1 MEKLVGRETEC
12 ERLNK
17 CMQVYT
23 AQLVVVYGRRVGI
36 TFFVNH
42 FFQDKLEF
50 KIIGAYNQLK
60 EIQLRNFTN

>member
-1 MEKLVGRETEC
+1 
-12 ERLNK
+12 
-17 CMQVYT
+17 MQVYT
-23 AQLVVVYGRRVGI
+23 AQLVVVYGRRVV

-42 FFQDKLEF
+42 YFQDKLEF